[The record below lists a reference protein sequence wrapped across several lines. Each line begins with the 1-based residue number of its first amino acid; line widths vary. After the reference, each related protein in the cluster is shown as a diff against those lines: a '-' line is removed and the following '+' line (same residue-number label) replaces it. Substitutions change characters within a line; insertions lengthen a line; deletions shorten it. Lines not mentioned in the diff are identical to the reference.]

1 MPVRFGS
8 IVRGGVCGGG
18 DLVLMLVGVGR
29 SPRFLGVPV
38 WFCSIVW
45 FGSVRF
51 GSVRFGFE
59 FGFGSVRFGFGSVLF
74 CLVLFCSVLFGSVSV
89 SVWFGSVRFGHP
101 RQDTTTNAA
110 VDGRIQRP
118 ANHRVRVFW
127 GKKNIQERPLFPL
140 NDTCR

>member
-51 GSVRFGFE
+51 GSGSNSVSVL
-59 FGFGSVRFGFGSVLF
+59 FGSVSFLF

-101 RQDTTTNAA
+101 RQDTTTNAT
-110 VDGRIQRP
+110 VDSRIQRP